1 MAWNIIWNIFALFF
15 AAPQD
20 YPDHVGV
27 VNDFANEIDAT
38 TKGKIEAVIA
48 DAQKKADVRIVVVV
62 VTSLGG
68 KAPGDYAVGLGNK
81 WGVGQKGKNNGI
93 LFLHAPKERKI
104 WIANG
109 YGVES
114 RLTDIESKMIID
126 QTIIPL
132 MKEKKFAEAML
143 RGTEEI
149 ARVVSA
155 PEKQEKRPEKQQAV
169 PMAEKTDSGIGMG
182 GITMV
187 IILIAVFL
195 VIFLIIISNSK
206 PVYPMSV
213 STPRRYTPPDPPKRD
228 DPLGIDPLMTAMMA
242 GTILGSAVPPVQNST
257 PLPPLPPIPPA
268 PEPSIADAFL
278 AEQRR
283 RDEEDRRRRRR
294 REEEEEE
301 ERRRRRRRDDDSSY
315 GGGSSSS
322 SSSWSSS
329 DSGSSSSFDGGS
341 FGGGGAGGDY

>member
-27 VNDFANEIDAT
+27 VNDFANEIDAA
-38 TKGKIEAVIA
+38 TKGKMEAVIA

-68 KAPGDYAVGLGNK
+68 KTPVDYAVGLGNK

-155 PEKQEKRPEKQQAV
+155 PEKQPEKQEAV
-169 PMAEKTDSGIGMG
+169 PVAPKDSGGIGGG
-182 GITMV
+182 GIVLIV
-187 IILIAVFL
+187 ILFVAGIVVFL
-195 VIFLIIISNSK
+195 IVISNTGPS
-206 PVYPMSV
+206 YPTRMV
-213 STPRRYTPPDPPKRD
+213 TPRHYSPPPPPKKES
-228 DPLGIDPLMTAMMA
+228 PLEIDPLTTGMLAATFL
-242 GTILGSAVPPVQNST
+242 GTSVTPVQNSM

-268 PEPSIADAFL
+268 PEPSIAEAFL
-278 AEQRR
+278 VEQRR
-283 RDEEDRRRRRR
+283 RDAEDRRRRHERDEEEKR
-294 REEEEEE
+294 RE
-301 ERRRRRRRDDDSSY
+301 RRRRDDDSSSY

-322 SSSWSSS
+322 S
-329 DSGSSSSFDGGS
+329 DSSFGGGS
-341 FGGGGAGGDY
+341 FGGGGAGGEY